1 MKKCIEI
8 YRRDSYI
15 VSLSN
20 VIVLALKGYNENIVL
35 IGASVFI
42 TVVGFV
48 LLIAADNMQIRL
60 TDKQIADAITSLEAT
75 VLEIRW
81 LIGEMNSMKKRLS
94 VYLEEGINQMV
105 GDIPRPLFIN
115 KLNQVMW
122 RTESKLLVA
131 ALIVLGGIYG
141 MSNKSNNRKA
151 DAIAVLMENG
161 EVDSYN
167 NVLFYTAMMS
177 RWIKEH

>member
-1 MKKCIEI
+1 VIAI
-8 YRRDSYI
+8 I

-60 TDKQIADAITSLEAT
+60 TDKQIADAITSLESK

-105 GDIPRPLFIN
+105 GDI
-115 KLNQVMW
+115 
-122 RTESKLLVA
+122 
-131 ALIVLGGIYG
+131 LGHY
-141 MSNKSNNRKA
+141 
-151 DAIAVLMENG
+151 L
-161 EVDSYN
+161 
-167 NVLFYTAMMS
+167 
-177 RWIKEH
+177 

>member
-1 MKKCIEI
+1 MKNVLRFIGAI
-8 YRRDSYI
+8 I

-60 TDKQIADAITSLEAT
+60 TDKQIADAITSLERQSLRDKMAHWGDE
-75 VLEIRW
+75 LNEEEI
-81 LIGEMNSMKKRLS
+81 ERLS
-94 VYLEEGINQMV
+94 RKINQMV

-115 KLNQVMW
+115 KLNQEVMW
-122 RTESKLLVA
+122 RTE
-131 ALIVLGGIYG
+131 
-141 MSNKSNNRKA
+141 
-151 DAIAVLMENG
+151 
-161 EVDSYN
+161 
-167 NVLFYTAMMS
+167 
-177 RWIKEH
+177 WH

>member
-1 MKKCIEI
+1 VIAI
-8 YRRDSYI
+8 I

-60 TDKQIADAITSLEAT
+60 TDKQIADAITSLERQSLRDKMAH
-75 VLEIRW
+75 W
-81 LIGEMNSMKKRLS
+81 EMNSMKKRLS

-105 GDIPRPLFIN
+105 GYSSAI
-115 KLNQVMW
+115 
-122 RTESKLLVA
+122 
-131 ALIVLGGIYG
+131 IY
-141 MSNKSNNRKA
+141 
-151 DAIAVLMENG
+151 
-161 EVDSYN
+161 
-167 NVLFYTAMMS
+167 
-177 RWIKEH
+177 

>member
-1 MKKCIEI
+1 
-8 YRRDSYI
+8 
-15 VSLSN
+15 
-20 VIVLALKGYNENIVL
+20 
-35 IGASVFI
+35 
-42 TVVGFV
+42 VGFV

-60 TDKQIADAITSLEAT
+60 TDKQIADAITSLERQSLRDKMAH
-75 VLEIRW
+75 W
-81 LIGEMNSMKKRLS
+81 EMNSMKKRLS

-115 KLNQVMW
+115 KLNQEVMW
-122 RTESKLLVA
+122 RTESKLALVA
-131 ALIVLGGIYG
+131 IALIVLGGIYG

-161 EVDSYN
+161 ELIVTIMYCSI
-167 NVLFYTAMMS
+167 LPMMS